1 MISRFSKSRTIYIV
15 TLLTLFWSCS
25 TTDPI
30 PEENTYL
37 VSTELVNSYTATQY
51 RELIDGS
58 LGSQTGGLSVGSFIQ
73 SGIDQI
79 RIVYNTQDLEG
90 NAILASGAFIL
101 PNSLSLQGSTFA
113 LGSLQHGTI
122 SDDADAPSY
131 FGINSEASL
140 GGILASTGMIIVLP
154 DYLGYGASNNIAHPY
169 EHNEG
174 LSEPNIDFLR
184 AVKEYIV
191 QEEIKF
197 NDKLLL
203 AGYSQG
209 GYSTMAMHK
218 KIQEKYNDEFNI
230 VVSSCGAGAYNKTAS
245 VTDIATRDSN
255 GDPAHNSSYIWVIQT
270 YNEFEGLNR
279 SMSDYFIEPFASQ
292 IEQSGPGVQITQ
304 SFRSILNPRFIAGIV
319 DKTDEEFLEAVAR
332 NDIFDWRPTTPVS
345 LYHGTEDEYVPF
357 LNSQTAFDAMERN
370 NAPDVKLI
378 PVEGGTHSSTLTTY
392 FLGTFQL
399 FSSYR

>member
-1 MISRFSKSRTIYIV
+1 MTSRFSKSGIIYIT

-30 PEENTYL
+30 PKENTYL

-58 LGSQTGGLSVGSFIQ
+58 LGSQTGGLSIGSFIQ

-90 NAILASGAFIL
+90 NAILASGALIL
-101 PNSLSLQGSTFA
+101 PNSLPGNTFA
-113 LGSLQHGTI
+113 LGSFQHGTI
-122 SDDADAPSY
+122 FNETDAPSY
-131 FGINSEASL
+131 FGVNSEASL
-140 GGILASTGMIIVLP
+140 GGILASTGMIIVMP
-154 DYLGYGASNNIAHPY
+154 DYLGYGASKNTTHPY

-184 AVKEYIV
+184 AVKEYII
-191 QEEIKF
+191 QEKVKF
-197 NDKLLL
+197 NNKLLL
-203 AGYSQG
+203 AGYSEG

-218 KIQEKYNDEFNI
+218 KIQEQYNDEFNV

-245 VTDIATRDSN
+245 VTDIATRDSS
-255 GDPAHNSSYIWVIQT
+255 GDPAFNSSYIWVIQT
-270 YNEFEGLNR
+270 YNKLEGLNR
-279 SMSDYFIEPFASQ
+279 PMSDYFIEPFASQ
-292 IEQSGPGVQITQ
+292 IEQSGPSVRITQ
-304 SFRSILNPRFIAGIV
+304 SFKSILKPKFIAGIV
-319 DKTDEEFLEAVAR
+319 DKTDKEFLEAVAK
-332 NDIFDWRPTTPVS
+332 NNIFDWKPTTPVS
-345 LYHGTEDEYVPF
+345 LYHGTADEYVPF
-357 LNSQTAFDAMERN
+357 LNSQTAFDAMKRN

-378 PVEGGTHSSTLTTY
+378 PVQGGTHGSTLTAY